1 MAKDPVLTSKKLIN
15 LDPAM
20 LDRISDFRFTNRINT
35 ESEALRLLLEIGLD
49 HLDREAN
56 DDRHVEVRNLTLTG
70 GVRK

>member
-56 DDRHVEVRNLTLTG
+56 DDRRVEVRNLTLTG

>member
-1 MAKDPVLTSKKLIN
+1 MTKDPVLTSKKLIN

-56 DDRHVEVRNLTLTG
+56 DDRAVEVRNLTLTG